1 MSFLTLEGIS
11 SEIGAYACQWNNSQG
26 EPRYRNFTVIFI
38 EGTSSEMEPVHTTI
52 IAFAITLAVLIV
64 LGIGISVKL
73 YFDLVSD
80 IFRRYKIAVG

>member
-1 MSFLTLEGIS
+1 
-11 SEIGAYACQWNNSQG
+11 
-26 EPRYRNFTVIFI
+26 
-38 EGTSSEMEPVHTTI
+38 MEPVHTTI